1 MSKQRFDEIVKEMM
15 DLHDRKNRDY
25 AGTDYLS
32 NFLMCERMGIPAW
45 KGSLIRLSDKLSRL
59 MNIAKTDEISVS
71 DETVVDTLTDLAVYA
86 IITRILYENS
96 KMGKVQKTEV
106 IE

>member
-1 MSKQRFDEIVKEMM
+1 MSKERFHEIVKEMT

-25 AGTDYLS
+25 AGGNYLS

-45 KGSLIRLSDKLSRL
+45 KGCLIRLSDKISRL
-59 MNIAKTDEISVS
+59 MNIARTDEIAVS
-71 DETVVDTLTDLAVYA
+71 DETVIDTLMDLTVYA

-96 KMGKVQKTEV
+96 KVKKL
-106 IE
+106 

>member
-1 MSKQRFDEIVKEMM
+1 MSKERFHEIVKEMV
-15 DLHDRKNRDY
+15 DLHDRKNHDY
-25 AGTDYLS
+25 AGSDYLS

-45 KGSLIRLSDKLSRL
+45 KGCLIRLSDKISRL
-59 MNIAKTDEISVS
+59 MNIAKTDEVSVS

-96 KMGKVQKTEV
+96 KAGKIQKTDA

>member
-1 MSKQRFDEIVKEMM
+1 MSKERFHEIVNEMVE
-15 DLHDRKNRDY
+15 LHDRKNRDY

-32 NFLMCERMGIPAW
+32 NFLMSERMGIPAW
-45 KGSLIRLSDKLSRL
+45 KGCLIRLSDKLSRV
-59 MNIAKTDEISVS
+59 MNIAKTAEIAVS

-96 KMGKVQKTEV
+96 RADKVQKGDV

>member
-1 MSKQRFDEIVKEMM
+1 MSKERFHQIVKEMA

-45 KGSLIRLSDKLSRL
+45 KGTLIRLSDKLSRV
-59 MNIAKTDEISVS
+59 MNIARAEDISVS
-71 DETVVDTLTDLAVYA
+71 DETVTDTLTDLAVYA

-96 KMGKVQKTEV
+96 KVGKVHKKDVNE
-106 IE
+106 